1 MPQPTAV
8 TDRLTVTLDE
18 AKGYLRVEHD
28 AEDDLITTLI
38 SGAKAAADA
47 FLNNPF
53 TASDGTPMPI
63 PDDVKLWVLR
73 RVSYAYENRV
83 ENLVIDN
90 ASGVGSSE
98 YAGRLLQATSID
110 YGLIRPYRLN
120 PGL

>member
-83 ENLVIDN
+83 ENLRIDQVDGIGM
-90 ASGVGSSE
+90 SDYG
-98 YAGRLLQATSID
+98 GRLQSGTTD
-110 YGLIRPYRLN
+110 MGLIRQYRLN